1 VGVGSLL
8 RPWRAFLRK
17 GRFSEAVGIEVAIA
31 IARLGKHGESISLF
45 VRFVKNNIRILF
57 AYSEVSFAP
66 ISAEVQVTLETVAA
80 SLAAT
85 GVESRAILDTLKG
98 IETWP
103 RSAS

>member
-1 VGVGSLL
+1 VGSLL

-31 IARLGKHGESISLF
+31 MTRLAKHGGSISLF
-45 VRFVKNNIRILF
+45 IRFVKNNIRILF
-57 AYSEVSFAP
+57 AYSGVSFGP
-66 ISAEVQVTLETVAA
+66 ISAEVQVTLETVPGRRAA
-80 SLAAT
+80 KA
-85 GVESRAILDTLKG
+85 VESRAILDTLKG